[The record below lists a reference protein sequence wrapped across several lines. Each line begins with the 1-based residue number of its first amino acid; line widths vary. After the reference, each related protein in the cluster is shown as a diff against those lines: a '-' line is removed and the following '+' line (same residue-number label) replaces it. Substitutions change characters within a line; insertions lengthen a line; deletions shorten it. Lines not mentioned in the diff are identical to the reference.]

1 MKKSCVA
8 LLLVC
13 LAALPLLAQTNTS
26 WEIIRADYGSGNN
39 WVDVTDRVRS
49 LVQGDSLNFT
59 VDGNTLGAIQRQGRN
74 RALRLQLRD
83 SEGTS
88 RQVTY
93 RDGQQVNLQVYN
105 AYQSSDL
112 HINRAVYGS
121 GGRSVDVTSR
131 LNSQIRNDQII
142 LAVNTSSMGGDPAP
156 GQNKVLTV
164 QYVLNGRTDQAII
177 NDGDTLRLP
186 YIGIGQNSLHINR
199 ATYGSGYRTLD
210 VTSRL
215 NSQIQND
222 QLNLQVNTT
231 TMGGDPAP
239 GQAKTLTVEY
249 AVNGRTSQVMVNDF
263 DTLRLP
269 YGTTSQSRLHVNRAT
284 YGSGNRTF
292 DVTSRLNSQIQNDQL
307 NLQVS
312 NDTMGG

>member
-59 VDGNTLGAIQRQGRN
+59 VDGNTLGASQRNGRN

-83 SEGTS
+83 NEGTS

-93 RDGQQVNLQVYN
+93 RDGQQVNLPVYN

-121 GGRSVDVTSR
+121 GGRSVDVTSRLNSQIQGGQLNLEVSNQTMGRDPAPNQPKTLTVQYTLNGRSNQVVVNEGDTLRLPYGTASQPYGTTSQNNLHINWATYGSGYRTSDVTSR

-186 YIGIGQNSLHINR
+186 YGGTTQLRLHINR
-199 ATYGSGYRTLD
+199 AT
-210 VTSRL
+210 
-215 NSQIQND
+215 
-222 QLNLQVNTT
+222 
-231 TMGGDPAP
+231 
-239 GQAKTLTVEY
+239 
-249 AVNGRTSQVMVNDF
+249 
-263 DTLRLP
+263 
-269 YGTTSQSRLHVNRAT
+269 
-284 YGSGNRTF
+284 
-292 DVTSRLNSQIQNDQL
+292 
-307 NLQVS
+307 
-312 NDTMGG
+312 